1 MPLCNRCSSFVVRLR
16 LCLADALTVMAGI
29 LKLGECSSLSGE
41 RSALSEGILEGKK
54 TLEINVIN

>member
-1 MPLCNRCSSFVVRLR
+1 MPLFNRCSSFVVRLR
-16 LCLADALTVMAGI
+16 LCLADALTAGI